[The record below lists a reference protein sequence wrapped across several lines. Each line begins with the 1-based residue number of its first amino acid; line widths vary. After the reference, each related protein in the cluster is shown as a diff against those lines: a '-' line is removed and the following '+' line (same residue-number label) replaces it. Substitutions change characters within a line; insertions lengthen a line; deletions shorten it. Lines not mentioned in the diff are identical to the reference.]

1 MSEAVA
7 ALEGMLDRLDGPG
20 GEEVGDAID
29 RVRASA
35 VRTTNVRSLRRDP
48 VMEQF
53 RKELSDGLIRADTV
67 RQVLELV
74 SMALDARS
82 P

>member
-1 MSEAVA
+1 MSEVMA

-29 RVRASA
+29 RVRASTA
-35 VRTTNVRSLRRDP
+35 RTTSVRSLRRDP

-67 RQVLELV
+67 RQVLELM
-74 SMALDARS
+74 SMALDARL